1 MTDSLERVHAED
13 TIHIETVAANQEKS
27 RAPQQTIPATHFRS
41 EGDVNTTPA
50 RQAWNES
57 LNHQA
62 TQKLLKRDSEVF
74 LHQAMSTPCLDSL
87 EAADG
92 IYLQDS
98 SGKRYMDFH
107 GNNVHQLGHG
117 HPHVI
122 KKMTEQMASLPFS
135 PRRFTNETAVK
146 CAEKLTQICSGD
158 LNRVLFAP
166 GGTSVIGMALKLAR
180 HVTNNFKVVSLWDS
194 FHGASLDAIS
204 VGGEA
209 CFREGMGPLMAGVER
224 IPPAVS
230 YRGAFPNP
238 NASNNDNNQ
247 DQASDVHY
255 ADYLEYVIEKEG
267 GIGAFIAE
275 AVRNTDVQVPSKAYW
290 KRIRE
295 ICDKHNVL
303 LIIDDIPNG
312 MGRSGEWFTHQAFD
326 IEPDILCIGKG
337 LGGGLIPI
345 AAMITKDK
353 YNTAAQVS
361 LGHYTHE
368 KSPLGCAAA
377 LATIEVIEQEKLLDK
392 TQSDSKF
399 MREQL
404 LRMKEKYPVIGD
416 VRGIGLLW
424 GVELVT
430 DRTTKN
436 RAFDEAEATL
446 YQCLNN
452 GLSFKVSQGNV
463 IQLSPP
469 LIISR
474 TNLQAALNIFENAI
488 QQVCIDF
495 NYI

>member
-1 MTDSLERVHAED
+1 MTQS
-13 TIHIETVAANQEKS
+13 IK
-27 RAPQQTIPATHFRS
+27 PTHFRS

-50 RQAWNES
+50 RQAWNAS
-57 LNHQA
+57 LNDER
-62 TQKLLKRDSEVF
+62 TQELLQRDSDVF
-74 LHQAMSTPCLDSL
+74 LHQAMSTPCLDAL
-87 EAADG
+87 EEAEG
-92 IYLQDS
+92 IYIQDAT
-98 SGKRYMDFH
+98 GKKYMDFH
-107 GNNVHQLGHG
+107 GNNVHQLGYG

-122 KKMTEQMASLPFS
+122 KRVTEQIANLPFS
-135 PRRFTNETAVK
+135 PRRFTNETAIQ
-146 CAEKLTQICSGD
+146 CAEKLTQICGGE

-166 GGTSVIGMALKLAR
+166 GGTSAIGMALKLAR
-180 HVTNNFKVVSLWDS
+180 HVTGNFKVVSLWDS

-230 YRGAFPNP
+230 YRGAFQNV
-238 NASNNDNNQ
+238 SSDG
-247 DQASDVHY
+247 SDVHY

-295 ICDKHNVL
+295 ICDKHNVM

-312 MGRSGEWFTHQAFD
+312 MGRSGEWFTYQAYD

-337 LGGGLIPI
+337 FGGGLVPI
-345 AAMITKDK
+345 AAMVTKDK
-353 YNTAAQVS
+353 YNTAEQIS
-361 LGHYTHE
+361 MGHYTHE
-368 KSPLGCAAA
+368 KSPIGCAAA
-377 LATIEVIEQEKLLDK
+377 LATMEAIEQEGLLEKVKDDSEFVREKLL
-392 TQSDSKF
+392 
-399 MREQL
+399 E
-404 LRMKEKYPVIGD
+404 MKEKYPVIGD

-430 DRTTKN
+430 DRQTKQ
-436 RAFDEAEATL
+436 RAFDEAEAVL

-474 TNLQAALNIFENAI
+474 QQLTEALAIFEEAI
-488 QQVCIDF
+488 ANVCNEH
-495 NYI
+495 NY